1 MNNKITE
8 FDLALL
14 SKAIYGPT
22 EEGKIFW
29 SQGGHKDS
37 DLTFQEASYLT
48 SKFNCVSVR
57 DYVQT
62 GFKAAIYELK
72 DESGNGTGQ
81 YVMAIAGTNDL
92 HDIAEDYFLG
102 LKGLVINQYI
112 ELYNYYQEKT
122 GGNLYIRSSLSKPD
136 CSEYVQ
142 YFETIQTDEGYTQ
155 VEQYYYLEKSDDSEI
170 VDIDNLIITG
180 HSLGGHLA
188 GILGITVGKEATIF
202 NAPGYKN
209 NTAETEPFTY
219 YKDGEEKVGGAFNTL
234 VVELLNASNL
244 SESGITHIYNENGI
258 DSIANYGKKWN
269 DSKELDCLNQDPELI
284 ESHSIG
290 AICDTY
296 YAQAILQDYLTE
308 DCFFKNSADNSGIAV
323 QNAYNLYCLE
333 HKKDTYTIDF
343 SDSVDVQNKLEN
355 IQKWLSSQTEKGINI
370 KIDVY
375 NSGSQSITGTDGAD
389 IFYTGGGNDTVNS
402 GAGNDT
408 VYGIDLKAPGE
419 IELLPDNGTKNI
431 NLGSG
436 SDTYHGGEGN
446 DIVDGGQGVD
456 SDKDTNQI
464 YLGNGTNYYTG
475 GAGNDNV
482 TGGNGRD
489 VIYGGDGKNYIDAGG
504 GNNEMHGGNNYN
516 SFKGGSGN
524 DEIWSY
530 NTTDT
535 ISLGGGNNT
544 IHLENNKEVDWFSRG
559 KIYVSATKG
568 TVDTIYGYD
577 MWYREIVC
585 INGGAR
591 KVYEIGN
598 DRIFEY
604 EAGNKVILKDV
615 VEKPDPEPGTGTGS
629 GQPSTPL
636 PPDTGVG
643 DVGEIG
649 DELNEN
655 FETAETT
662 RSPLVVD
669 LNGDGVIGT
678 TSVADGVYFD
688 HENDGF
694 AEKTGWISAEDGVL
708 VRDLNGNGLIDNGT
722 ELFGNS
728 TILSNNETAAN
739 GFEALKEL
747 DSNGDGIFSN
757 QDKAWNEVKVWQ
769 DANQN
774 GYTDVNELKSLD
786 SVGITEINLNYKQQQ
801 VADENGN
808 MHNQISTGKKD
819 GSEISIHDVWFERD
833 TIDSQS
839 LQQIIIPDD
848 IFLLPE
854 IGGSGKVCSLRE
866 AMAQDESGELRTLV
880 EQYIN
885 FDYNHTITPET
896 NQESKTEN
904 TDLEITLP
912 YETGEITDITVSN
925 VHAQEERDAILRD
938 IIYHWAGVQ
947 DMDPNGRNPTQVYS
961 KVIDDTRKLEA
972 LEEFLGKD
980 YMGVWCWGELDP
992 NPHGKAAPYLLRAFD
1007 TLFAYVENQLLKQS
1021 DFRELLQNMG
1031 TIQDTE
1037 TGETSIDISGMIPL
1051 LEEKYN
1057 AAGFWGQ
1064 NMLTKF
1070 ANVLKNAENGE
1081 AYIAAIKAKGDAEG
1095 SSFEKALAEF
1105 GDIKGTEL
1113 ADSLTGTNG
1122 ADEIYSDAGND
1133 KIYAAGGNDNIVGG
1147 TGNDTIFAEDGDD
1160 VLIGGEGKD
1169 YLNGGNG
1176 ADTYVFE
1183 AGFGKDEIDNS
1194 SKTDAGGLSNP
1205 DIIQFGE
1212 GILPNQTQLQR
1223 YNYDLIIRVS
1233 YEDGKVDDTVTVL
1246 GYFNEQGTSNA
1257 TVGKIQF
1264 SDGTVWN
1271 YEYVITH
1278 WNSVAGSDGGMTF
1291 EGTSESDTL
1300 SGTAHNDVLIGGAG
1314 DDTLR
1319 GNGGNDTLQGGKG
1332 NDRIDGG
1339 TGDDRYLWNWGDGL
1353 DTLYDSNNHDT
1364 IVFGSGISEKDF
1376 VYRNEGNNL
1385 RIIIKGNES
1394 QGLILQEFFSSNL
1407 NYKIEDIK
1415 FYDGKII
1422 HLSEIALTLQQLNT
1436 GETITGTTFGD
1447 TIYANNGN
1455 DTVNA
1460 GNGDDTIYGGAGFDT
1475 LKGGNGNDILIGGT
1489 GNDTLNGGYG
1499 DDTYIYN
1506 KGDGVDIIDDYE
1518 DNSTT
1523 GKNDKIKFGSGITYD
1538 DLSFARDGDNLI
1550 ITLFDDACQQI
1561 IIKNQFGNYH
1571 YWVEYLEFAD
1581 GNIVSITNTPFVF
1594 EQSDAN
1600 DNISGTAYD
1609 DTIYGNGGNDTL
1621 KGGNGND
1628 TLVGG
1633 KGNDTLDGGY
1643 DDDTYIWNWGDGFD
1657 TISDYQDS
1665 NTISRN
1671 DKIKLGEG
1679 ISFDDLSFERS
1690 DNDLYVYIKNDKAQG
1705 FKLNNQFSNADYG
1718 IEYIEFADGS
1728 TCNLKQM
1735 GFTFNQTDKD
1745 DNMSATGY
1753 DDIIYGNG
1761 GDDTIDAGS
1770 GNDVIYSG
1778 CGNDTLKGG
1787 NGNDTL
1793 VGGKGNDT
1801 LDGGYD
1807 DDTYIWNWGD
1817 GFDTI
1822 SDYQDSNTISRNDKI
1837 KLGEGISFDDLSFER
1852 SDNDLYVYIKNDKAQ
1867 GFKLNNQFSNADY
1880 GIEYIEFADGSTCN
1894 LKQMGFTFNQTD
1906 KDDNMSA
1913 TGYDDIIY
1921 GNGGDD
1927 TIDAGSGNDVIYS
1940 GCGNDTL
1947 KGGNGN
1953 DTLVGGKGND
1963 TLDGGYDDD
1972 TYIWNWGDGFD
1983 TISDYQDSNTISR
1996 NDKIKLGEGI
2006 SFDDLS
2012 FERSDNDLYVY
2023 IKNDKAQGFKLNN
2036 QFSNAD
2042 YGIEYI
2048 EFADGS
2054 TCNLKQMGFTF
2065 NQTDKDDNMSATGY
2079 DDIIYGNG
2087 GDDTIDAGSG
2097 NDVIYSGCGNDTL
2110 KGGNGNDTLVGGKG
2124 NDTLDGGYDDD
2135 TYIWNWGDG
2144 FDTISDY
2151 QDSNTISRNDKIK
2164 LGEGISF
2171 DDLSFERSDNDLY
2184 VYIKN
2189 DKAQGFKL
2197 NNQFSNADYGIEYI
2211 EFADGSTCNLKQMG
2225 FTFNQTDKDD
2235 NMSATGYDD
2244 IIYGNGGDDTI
2255 DAGSGNDVIYGDAGQ
2270 DRLLGNAGNDT
2281 YVWNYGDGIDT
2292 IFDTT
2297 GTDKIKF
2304 GAGIEQADLQF
2315 SKKGNNLN
2323 IMIKNNPNQ
2332 GIIIENYFEK
2342 ATYKIENIEFA
2353 DGTVIALDSS
2363 LIINE
2368 TADMTITG
2376 TSEDEEITGGNGND
2390 MITTGDGYND
2400 VAGNKGNDTITGGY
2414 ENDTYYYNLHDGF
2427 DTITD
2432 PDGKDKIIFGE
2443 GISSDDIVLSR
2454 NENNLIIR
2462 LKNDDS
2468 CGIQINKFFEN
2479 NNYKIEQLKFND
2491 GTSLSLTK
2499 GLTLQG
2505 TNGNDTINGTSYD
2518 DTIIGSDGNDVIS
2531 GGGGMDVIS
2540 GGDGFDTIAGDDGA
2554 DIIAGN
2560 AGNDIING
2568 GAGADTFIWNLGDGV
2583 DTITADNTDA
2593 LLFGSGIT
2601 ASDLSFRCEGE
2612 NLHIIVNQDASQG
2625 IILTKYFNGNALG
2638 SIKFADGSCILLNQT
2653 GLTLNQDSY
2662 YNGTIT
2668 GTPYDDVIN
2677 AQIPDSVTING
2688 GNGNNV
2694 ITAGNGINTINT
2706 GQGDDRIT
2714 AGNGG
2719 NTVNSDAGDDIIV
2732 TGAGC
2737 DTITS
2742 GIGNDTITAG
2752 KGNDIINGGDGN
2764 DVYYYNSGDGYDTIT
2779 DSSGYDK
2786 IIFGSG
2792 IVPNN
2797 FSYKQE
2803 NNDLIIYVNAEK
2815 TQGIRIS
2822 GYYSGK
2828 QIEELCF
2835 ANGTIINLPLQNLTL
2850 EQTAENETING
2861 NATDEVIY
2869 GQGGNDTINA
2879 GSGNDT
2885 LIGGKGNDY
2894 LNGGTDNDTYI
2905 YHPGDGLDT
2914 ITDNAGENKIIF
2926 GEGIDLHDLKFTQ
2939 INNNL
2944 LIYLN
2949 NDKSQ
2954 GIIINNFFVNNGSRI
2969 NEIHF
2974 ADNSVFYLSET
2985 GLTLDQTERTDNMTL
3000 SGTDYDDTL
3009 IGGAGNDTIN
3019 AKDDDDILIGNKGSD
3034 TLNGGQGRDT
3044 YIYNL
3049 GDGADIINEYK
3060 GKDKIVFGTGIS
3072 YDNLTFT
3079 RDGNNLVIKINN
3091 DIYQS
3096 ITINKFYENVDYQ
3109 VESLEF
3115 SDGSSLNISTLGL
3128 TLQQTEANDSVYGT
3142 SYNDVIYGNGGHDT
3156 INAGAGDDIL
3166 IGGAGNDTLNGGTG
3180 DDTYTYNLGDGY
3192 DVINETGGQDKIV
3205 FGQGIAEENLFFEQ
3219 SGNNLR
3225 IFINNIEG
3233 NGIQI
3238 NNQFSEPNAQVE
3250 TIEFADGSTLDISSA
3265 SQLIQAMNTFG
3276 ISNSATTDLLS
3287 GATENVSNMCS
3298 LAVNELNKNV
3308 A

>member
-482 TGGNGRD
+482 TGGNGQD

-662 RSPLVVD
+662 RSPLAVD

-925 VHAQEERDAILRD
+925 VHAQEGRDAILRD

-1407 NYKIEDIK
+1407 NYKIEDLK

-1665 NTISRN
+1665 NTIGRN

-1679 ISFDDLSFERS
+1679 ISFDDLSFER
-1690 DNDLYVYIKNDKAQG
+1690 DGNNLRIYVKGDKTQG
-1705 FKLNNQFSNADYG
+1705 IQINNQFSNADYG

-1745 DNMSATGY
+1745 ENMSGTGY
-1753 DDIIYGNG
+1753 DDIIYAGEGTNTISGGNG
-1761 GDDTIDAGS
+1761 
-1770 GNDVIYSG
+1770 NDIIYSG
-1778 CGNDTLKGG
+1778 YGNDTLKG
-1787 NGNDTL
+1787 
-1793 VGGKGNDT
+1793 
-1801 LDGGYD
+1801 
-1807 DDTYIWNWGD
+1807 
-1817 GFDTI
+1817 
-1822 SDYQDSNTISRNDKI
+1822 
-1837 KLGEGISFDDLSFER
+1837 E
-1852 SDNDLYVYIKNDKAQ
+1852 
-1867 GFKLNNQFSNADY
+1867 
-1880 GIEYIEFADGSTCN
+1880 
-1894 LKQMGFTFNQTD
+1894 
-1906 KDDNMSA
+1906 
-1913 TGYDDIIY
+1913 
-1921 GNGGDD
+1921 
-1927 TIDAGSGNDVIYS
+1927 
-1940 GCGNDTL
+1940 
-1947 KGGNGN
+1947 
-1953 DTLVGGKGND
+1953 
-1963 TLDGGYDDD
+1963 
-1972 TYIWNWGDGFD
+1972 
-1983 TISDYQDSNTISR
+1983 
-1996 NDKIKLGEGI
+1996 
-2006 SFDDLS
+2006 
-2012 FERSDNDLYVY
+2012 
-2023 IKNDKAQGFKLNN
+2023 
-2036 QFSNAD
+2036 
-2042 YGIEYI
+2042 
-2048 EFADGS
+2048 
-2054 TCNLKQMGFTF
+2054 
-2065 NQTDKDDNMSATGY
+2065 
-2079 DDIIYGNG
+2079 
-2087 GDDTIDAGSG
+2087 
-2097 NDVIYSGCGNDTL
+2097 
-2110 KGGNGNDTLVGGKG
+2110 NGNDTLVGGKG

>member
-1 MNNKITE
+1 MRNRHLSIFENKEYIN
-8 FDLALL
+8 ALL
-14 SKAIYGPT
+14 SKLSYEDLTINYDFNKLGNKFSRDEIDYLKENYSIIST
-22 EEGKIFW
+22 SKNNSGFRGYFIENIKNKEITYMIRGTDGL
-29 SQGGHKDS
+29 SDVDDDS
-37 DLTFQEASYLT
+37 DIAT
-48 SKFNCVSVR
+48 K
-57 DYVQT
+57 
-62 GFKAAIYELK
+62 G
-72 DESGNGTGQ
+72 
-81 YVMAIAGTNDL
+81 MAIDQL
-92 HDIAEDYFLG
+92 
-102 LKGLVINQYI
+102 I
-112 ELYNYYQEKT
+112 EAYNYYQEMT
-122 GGNLYIRSSLSKPD
+122 HNVGD
-136 CSEYVQ
+136 
-142 YFETIQTDEGYTQ
+142 TIQKLVKTNQAPQTGAYIKISNTVYEDT
-155 VEQYYYLEKSDDSEI
+155 YYSLKTEI
-170 VDIDNLIITG
+170 NINALGSSSYENNLTITG
-180 HSLGGHLA
+180 HSLGGHLS
-188 GILGITVGKEATIF
+188 GLMSLFTGKEAFIY
-202 NAPGYKN
+202 NAPGYHN
-209 NTAETEPFTY
+209 ISS
-219 YKDGEEKVGGAFNTL
+219 DGTGLNLELIDANGDSEYRLSL
-234 VVELLNASNL
+234 VLAISDLLKENYGHSH
-244 SESGITHIYNENGI
+244 ITHIYNENGWDFATLGNNWPTTEI
-258 DSIANYGKKWN
+258 N
-269 DSKELDCLNQDPELI
+269 CLYEGTSAEIN
-284 ESHSIG
+284 HSIDE
-290 AICDTY
+290 ICTSY
-296 YAQAILQDYLTE
+296 YAYETVKDIVTGSNSFYHENNLTSFQETFENVYKAYCAYFKINYQNLDYSKYNFINNLISAIAIWKSDVEANGGKIIVDSFNHSTALSI
-308 DCFFKNSADNSGIAV
+308 NGSAND
-323 QNAYNLYCLE
+323 
-333 HKKDTYTIDF
+333 
-343 SDSVDVQNKLEN
+343 
-355 IQKWLSSQTEKGINI
+355 
-370 KIDVY
+370 
-375 NSGSQSITGTDGAD
+375 D
-389 IFYTGGGNDTVNS
+389 IIYTGGGNDDVNS
-402 GAGNDT
+402 GSGNDV
-408 VYGIDLKAPGE
+408 VYGYDYFNPEASS
-419 IELLPDNGTKNI
+419 NYTKSI

-436 SDTYHGGEGN
+436 TDTYHGGEGN

-482 TGGNGRD
+482 AGGNG
-489 VIYGGDGKNYIDAGG
+489 Y
-504 GNNEMHGGNNYN
+504 NN
-516 SFKGGSGN
+516 FKGGSGN

-559 KIYVSATKG
+559 KIYVSAIPE

-629 GQPSTPL
+629 GRPSTPL

-649 DELNEN
+649 DELEEN

-925 VHAQEERDAILRD
+925 VHAQEGRDAILRD

-1113 ADSLTGTNG
+1113 ANSLTGTNG

-1407 NYKIEDIK
+1407 NYKIEDLK

-1665 NTISRN
+1665 NTIGRN

-1745 DNMSATGY
+1745 ENMSGTGY
-1753 DDIIYGNG
+1753 DDIIYAGEGTNTISGGNG
-1761 GDDTIDAGS
+1761 
-1770 GNDVIYSG
+1770 NDIIYSG

-1983 TISDYQDSNTISR
+1983 TISDYQKSSTASR

-2012 FERSDNDLYVY
+2012 FERDGNNLRIYV
-2023 IKNDKAQGFKLNN
+2023 KGDKTQGIQINN

-2065 NQTDKDDNMSATGY
+2065 NQTDKDENMSGTGY
-2079 DDIIYGNG
+2079 DDIIYAGEGTNTISGGNG
-2087 GDDTIDAGSG
+2087 
-2097 NDVIYSGCGNDTL
+2097 NDIIYSGYGNDTL
-2110 KGGNGNDTLVGGKG
+2110 KGENGNDTLVGGKG

-2151 QDSNTISRNDKIK
+2151 QKSSTASRNDKIK

>member
-1 MNNKITE
+1 MRNRHLSIFENKEYIN
-8 FDLALL
+8 ALL
-14 SKAIYGPT
+14 SKLSYEDLTINYDFNKLGNKFSRDEIDYLKENYSIIST
-22 EEGKIFW
+22 SKNNSGFRGYFIENIKNKEITYMIRGTDGL
-29 SQGGHKDS
+29 SDVDDDS
-37 DLTFQEASYLT
+37 DIAT
-48 SKFNCVSVR
+48 K
-57 DYVQT
+57 
-62 GFKAAIYELK
+62 G
-72 DESGNGTGQ
+72 
-81 YVMAIAGTNDL
+81 MAIDQL
-92 HDIAEDYFLG
+92 
-102 LKGLVINQYI
+102 I
-112 ELYNYYQEKT
+112 EAYNYYQEMT
-122 GGNLYIRSSLSKPD
+122 HNVGD
-136 CSEYVQ
+136 
-142 YFETIQTDEGYTQ
+142 TIQKLVKTNQAPQTGAYIKISNTVYEDT
-155 VEQYYYLEKSDDSEI
+155 YYSLKTEI
-170 VDIDNLIITG
+170 NINALGSSSYENNLTITG
-180 HSLGGHLA
+180 HSLGGHLS
-188 GILGITVGKEATIF
+188 GLMSLFTGKEAFIY
-202 NAPGYKN
+202 NAPGYHN
-209 NTAETEPFTY
+209 ISS
-219 YKDGEEKVGGAFNTL
+219 DGTGLNLELIDANGDSEYRLSL
-234 VVELLNASNL
+234 VLAISDLLKENYGHSH
-244 SESGITHIYNENGI
+244 ITHIYNENGWDFATLGNNWPTTEI
-258 DSIANYGKKWN
+258 N
-269 DSKELDCLNQDPELI
+269 CLYEGTSAEIN
-284 ESHSIG
+284 HSIDE
-290 AICDTY
+290 ICTSY
-296 YAQAILQDYLTE
+296 YAYETVKDIVTGSNSFYHENNLTSFQETFENVYKAYCAYFKINYQNLDYSKYNFINNLISAIAIWKSDVEANGGKIIVDSFNHSTALSI
-308 DCFFKNSADNSGIAV
+308 NGSAND
-323 QNAYNLYCLE
+323 
-333 HKKDTYTIDF
+333 
-343 SDSVDVQNKLEN
+343 
-355 IQKWLSSQTEKGINI
+355 
-370 KIDVY
+370 
-375 NSGSQSITGTDGAD
+375 D
-389 IFYTGGGNDTVNS
+389 IIYTGGGNDDVNS
-402 GAGNDT
+402 GSGNDV
-408 VYGIDLKAPGE
+408 VYGYDYFNPEASS
-419 IELLPDNGTKNI
+419 NYTKSI

-436 SDTYHGGEGN
+436 TDTYHGGEGN

-482 TGGNGRD
+482 AGGNGQD

-504 GNNEMHGGNNYN
+504 GNNEMHGGNGYN
-516 SFKGGSGN
+516 NFKGGSGN

-559 KIYVSATKG
+559 KIYVSAIPE

-629 GQPSTPL
+629 GRPSTPL

-649 DELNEN
+649 DELEEN

-819 GSEISIHDVWFERD
+819 SSEILIHDVWFERD

-1233 YEDGKVDDTVTVL
+1233 YEDGKADDTVTVL

-1364 IVFGSGISEKDF
+1364 IVFGSGISEKDL

-1407 NYKIEDIK
+1407 NYKIEDLK

-1609 DTIYGNGGNDTL
+1609 DTIYGNG
-1621 KGGNGND
+1621 
-1628 TLVGG
+1628 
-1633 KGNDTLDGGY
+1633 
-1643 DDDTYIWNWGDGFD
+1643 
-1657 TISDYQDS
+1657 
-1665 NTISRN
+1665 
-1671 DKIKLGEG
+1671 
-1679 ISFDDLSFERS
+1679 
-1690 DNDLYVYIKNDKAQG
+1690 
-1705 FKLNNQFSNADYG
+1705 
-1718 IEYIEFADGS
+1718 
-1728 TCNLKQM
+1728 
-1735 GFTFNQTDKD
+1735 
-1745 DNMSATGY
+1745 
-1753 DDIIYGNG
+1753 
-1761 GDDTIDAGS
+1761 
-1770 GNDVIYSG
+1770 
-1778 CGNDTLKGG
+1778 
-1787 NGNDTL
+1787 
-1793 VGGKGNDT
+1793 
-1801 LDGGYD
+1801 
-1807 DDTYIWNWGD
+1807 
-1817 GFDTI
+1817 
-1822 SDYQDSNTISRNDKI
+1822 
-1837 KLGEGISFDDLSFER
+1837 
-1852 SDNDLYVYIKNDKAQ
+1852 
-1867 GFKLNNQFSNADY
+1867 
-1880 GIEYIEFADGSTCN
+1880 
-1894 LKQMGFTFNQTD
+1894 
-1906 KDDNMSA
+1906 
-1913 TGYDDIIY
+1913 
-1921 GNGGDD
+1921 
-1927 TIDAGSGNDVIYS
+1927 
-1940 GCGNDTL
+1940 
-1947 KGGNGN
+1947 
-1953 DTLVGGKGND
+1953 
-1963 TLDGGYDDD
+1963 
-1972 TYIWNWGDGFD
+1972 
-1983 TISDYQDSNTISR
+1983 
-1996 NDKIKLGEGI
+1996 
-2006 SFDDLS
+2006 
-2012 FERSDNDLYVY
+2012 
-2023 IKNDKAQGFKLNN
+2023 
-2036 QFSNAD
+2036 
-2042 YGIEYI
+2042 
-2048 EFADGS
+2048 
-2054 TCNLKQMGFTF
+2054 
-2065 NQTDKDDNMSATGY
+2065 
-2079 DDIIYGNG
+2079 
-2087 GDDTIDAGSG
+2087 
-2097 NDVIYSGCGNDTL
+2097 GNDTL

>member
-1 MNNKITE
+1 MSETTSFNPSDEYIN
-8 FDLALL
+8 ALL
-14 SKAIYGPT
+14 SKVAYEGVSVGDNFLDLNASKFSET
-22 EEGKIFW
+22 ERNFLFQNYEVVD
-29 SQGGHKDS
+29 SSS
-37 DLTFQEASYLT
+37 DLFS
-48 SKFNCVSVR
+48 
-57 DYVQT
+57 
-62 GFKAAIYELK
+62 GFKACWIRNKETNEVTY
-72 DESGNGTGQ
+72 
-81 YVMAIAGTNDL
+81 AIAGTDFDL
-92 HDIAEDYFLG
+92 GILFDWGDDYDICK
-102 LKGLVINQYI
+102 KGMATEQFI
-112 ELYNYYQEKT
+112 EAYNYYMQVANAQGSIINQIVKGKPEQ
-122 GGNLYIRSSLSKPD
+122 GGYLKIPTSIPGIYD
-136 CSEYVQ
+136 YYTVV
-142 YFETIQTDEGYTQ
+142 ETINTHEGNGYSKIS
-155 VEQYYYLEKSDDSEI
+155 L
-170 VDIDNLIITG
+170 TG

-188 GILGITVGKEATIF
+188 GLIGMIKGKQTTIF
-202 NAPGYKN
+202 NAPSYFKDPVGDYSIEYVFIDSEGKETTETLTSDYVGFVEKFFGSDIN
-209 NTAETEPFTY
+209 QNT
-219 YKDGEEKVGGAFNTL
+219 
-234 VVELLNASNL
+234 
-244 SESGITHIYNENGI
+244 ITHIYNSNNI
-258 DSIANYGKKWN
+258 NIIANLGWNWKKN
-269 DSKELDCLNQDPELI
+269 KGVDCLNQNPGMREA
-284 ESHSIG
+284 H
-290 AICDTY
+290 AINSLCDAYYTY
-296 YAQAILQDYLTE
+296 EVIKNYVTNSDA
-308 DCFFKNSADNSGIAV
+308 FFENVSGTNSQIVFENI
-323 QNAYNLYCLE
+323 YKLYCLE
-333 HKKDTYTIDF
+333 TKQNFSEIDYSSSSFRNQYISNLKNWLDEKTEAQVNVF
-343 SDSVDVQNKLEN
+343 SDVFN
-355 IQKWLSSQTEKGINI
+355 SSA
-370 KIDVY
+370 
-375 NSGSQSITGTDGAD
+375 SQMTGTDGAD

-559 KIYVSATKG
+559 KIYVSAIPE

-629 GQPSTPL
+629 GRPSTPL
-636 PPDTGVG
+636 PPDTGTG

-662 RSPLVVD
+662 RSPLAID

-1031 TIQDTE
+1031 SIQDNE
-1037 TGETSIDISGMIPL
+1037 TGETSIDISKMMPL

-1070 ANVLKNAENGE
+1070 ANVLKNTENGK
-1081 AYIAAIKAKGDAEG
+1081 AYIAAIKAKGDTEG

-1176 ADTYVFE
+1176 ADTYVFD

-1194 SKTDAGGLSNP
+1194 SKTDAGGLDNP

-1212 GILPNQTQLQR
+1212 GILPSQTQLQR

-1233 YEDGKVDDTVTVL
+1233 YEDGKADDTVTVL

-1332 NDRIDGG
+1332 NDRIEGG

-1364 IVFGSGISEKDF
+1364 IVFGSGISEKDL
-1376 VYRNEGNNL
+1376 VYRNEGSNL
-1385 RIIIKGNES
+1385 RIIIKDNEN
-1394 QGLILQEFFSSNL
+1394 QGLILQNFFSSNL
-1407 NYKIEDIK
+1407 DYKIEDIK

-1489 GNDTLNGGYG
+1489 GNDALNGGYG

-1518 DNSTT
+1518 NNSAT
-1523 GKNDKIKFGSGITYD
+1523 GKNDKIKFGPGITYD

-1550 ITLFDDACQQI
+1550 ITLFDDICQQI

-1571 YWVEYLEFAD
+1571 FWVEYLEFAD
-1581 GNIVSITNTPFVF
+1581 GNIVSITNTSFVF

-1600 DNISGTAYD
+1600 DNISGTAYN
-1609 DTIYGNGGNDTL
+1609 DTIYGNEGNDTL

-1628 TLVGG
+1628 TLIGGKGKDSLSGGNGDDTYIWNFGDGVDYIDDRYGNNVVKFGEGITLDNLSFERSNVNDSSNGHDLYIFVNGDRNQGVNLYNFFGSTAYQNFSLKFADGSTFIPKDNGFDFALPDGQITLNGLNHSDILTGNNQDNTIKGKNGNDTLIGGKGNDSLFGGNGDDTYIWNFGDGFDYIDDSYGNNVIKFGEGITLDNLSFERSNANDSSNGRDLYVFVNGDRNQGLHLYNFFGASSYQNFTLKFADGSTFTPKDNGFDFALPEGQITLNGFNHNDILTGNSQDNAIKGNNGDDILIGG
-1633 KGNDTLDGGY
+1633 KGNDTLKGENGN
-1643 DDDTYIWNWGDGFD
+1643 DTYIWNIGDGFD
-1657 TISDYQDS
+1657 YISDSSGNNIIQF
-1665 NTISRN
+1665 
-1671 DKIKLGEG
+1671 GEG
-1679 ISFDDLSFERS
+1679 ITLENLTFERS
-1690 DNDLYVYIKNDKAQG
+1690 NKDDSTNGNDLYIFVNGDRNQG
-1705 FKLNNQFSNADYG
+1705 LHLYDFFGSSLYQNFTLNFS
-1718 IEYIEFADGS
+1718 DGS
-1728 TCNLKQM
+1728 TFIPKDSGFDFALPEGQIVLDGYSHADTLTGNSQDNTINGSGGNDILIGGRGNDTLKGGNDNDTYVWNFGDGFDYISDSSGNNIIEFGEGIALENLTFERSNKNDSTNGDDLYIFVNGDRNQGVQICNFFGSPSYRNFTLKFSDGSTFVPKDN
-1735 GFTFNQTDKD
+1735 GFTLALPEGQTVLDGYSYAD
-1745 DNMSATGY
+1745 ILTGNSQDNT
-1753 DDIIYGNG
+1753 INGNN
-1761 GDDTIDAGS
+1761 GDDVLIG
-1770 GNDVIYSG
+1770 GK
-1778 CGNDTLKGG
+1778 GNDTLKGG
-1787 NGNDTL
+1787 NGNDIYIWNLDDGFDYLSDASGTNVIQFGEGISLENLTFERSSENDSTNGDDLYIFVNGDRNQGMQICNFFASPSYRNFTL
-1793 VGGKGNDT
+1793 KFADGTTQALSTDLPLSQLPEVNLTLNGTADDDILTGGIGNDIINAGDGYNDITGGQGNDT
-1801 LDGGYD
+1801 ITGGYD
-1807 DDTYIWNWGD
+1807 RDTYYYNLGD

-1822 SDYQDSNTISRNDKI
+1822 IDPNGKDQII
-1837 KLGEGISFDDLSFER
+1837 FGEGISKDDLKFRRNGNDLWLIINNDLAQGMKLVNFFASDDNKIETLKFADNSSINLATAGLTLDQWDIDDNITGTSYDDVIYGNDGKDTLSGGSGKDVLIGGQGNDILYGGAGNDTYRWNSGDGFDTIEDNSGQNSVEFGDGIDFDDLTFTKIGENLYITINNNPTEGLNLSKFFN
-1852 SDNDLYVYIKNDKAQ
+1852 NDSYKNFTLKFKDGTQHILNENGLIFSQ
-1867 GFKLNNQFSNADY
+1867 GD
-1880 GIEYIEFADGSTCN
+1880 
-1894 LKQMGFTFNQTD
+1894 TF
-1906 KDDNMSA
+1906 
-1913 TGYDDIIY
+1913 
-1921 GNGGDD
+1921 D
-1927 TIDAGSGNDVIYS
+1927 TINGTNFNDVIYANDGNDTVNALAGNDTVYGGKGNDVI
-1940 GCGNDTL
+1940 DA
-1947 KGGNGN
+1947 GNGN
-1953 DTLVGGKGND
+1953 DTLVGGEGND
-1963 TLDGGYDDD
+1963 TLAGGVGED
-1972 TYIWNWGDGFD
+1972 TYIYNLGDGFD
-1983 TISDYQDSNTISR
+1983 TISDTDGTDKIVLGTGITADMLSFSR
-1996 NDKIKLGEGI
+1996 EGNDLRIIINNDKL
-2006 SFDDLS
+2006 
-2012 FERSDNDLYVY
+2012 
-2023 IKNDKAQGFKLNN
+2023 QGFLLKN
-2036 QFSNAD
+2036 QFAS
-2042 YGIEYI
+2042 GTSKIESI
-2048 EFADGS
+2048 EFADES
-2054 TCNLKQMGFTF
+2054 TLSLINKGFTF
-2065 NQTDKDDNMSATGY
+2065 NQNNIDETISGTAYDDVINALGGNDTVNAGEG
-2079 DDIIYGNG
+2079 DDIITG
-2087 GDDTIDAGSG
+2087 GTG
-2097 NDVIYSGCGNDTL
+2097 NDNL
-2110 KGGNGNDTLVGGKG
+2110 NGGNG
-2124 NDTLDGGYDDD
+2124 DD
-2135 TYIWNWGDG
+2135 TYIYNIGDG
-2144 FDTISDY
+2144 FDTITETSGA
-2151 QDSNTISRNDKIK
+2151 DKIV
-2164 LGEGISF
+2164 LGTGIA
-2171 DDLSFERSDNDLY
+2171 LE
-2184 VYIKN
+2184 
-2189 DKAQGFKL
+2189 
-2197 NNQFSNADYGIEYI
+2197 
-2211 EFADGSTCNLKQMG
+2211 NLR
-2225 FTFNQTDKDD
+2225 F
-2235 NMSATGYDD
+2235 
-2244 IIYGNGGDDTI
+2244 I
-2255 DAGSGNDVIYGDAGQ
+2255 
-2270 DRLLGNAGNDT
+2270 R
-2281 YVWNYGDGIDT
+2281 
-2292 IFDTT
+2292 
-2297 GTDKIKF
+2297 
-2304 GAGIEQADLQF
+2304 E
-2315 SKKGNNLN
+2315 GNNLR
-2323 IMIKNNPNQ
+2323 I
-2332 GIIIENYFEK
+2332 
-2342 ATYKIENIEFA
+2342 
-2353 DGTVIALDSS
+2353 
-2363 LIINE
+2363 LI
-2368 TADMTITG
+2368 
-2376 TSEDEEITGGNGND
+2376 
-2390 MITTGDGYND
+2390 
-2400 VAGNKGNDTITGGY
+2400 
-2414 ENDTYYYNLHDGF
+2414 
-2427 DTITD
+2427 
-2432 PDGKDKIIFGE
+2432 
-2443 GISSDDIVLSR
+2443 
-2454 NENNLIIR
+2454 
-2462 LKNDDS
+2462 
-2468 CGIQINKFFEN
+2468 N
-2479 NNYKIEQLKFND
+2479 NNVDQGFLLVNQFAGVDTRIEQLQFADNSVLDLVND
-2491 GTSLSLTK
+2491 SLTFE
-2499 GLTLQG
+2499 QY
-2505 TNGNDTINGTSYD
+2505 NGGETINGTDND
-2518 DTIIGSDGNDVIS
+2518 DTI
-2531 GGGGMDVIS
+2531 
-2540 GGDGFDTIAGDDGA
+2540 
-2554 DIIAGN
+2554 
-2560 AGNDIING
+2560 
-2568 GAGADTFIWNLGDGV
+2568 
-2583 DTITADNTDA
+2583 
-2593 LLFGSGIT
+2593 
-2601 ASDLSFRCEGE
+2601 
-2612 NLHIIVNQDASQG
+2612 
-2625 IILTKYFNGNALG
+2625 Y
-2638 SIKFADGSCILLNQT
+2638 
-2653 GLTLNQDSY
+2653 
-2662 YNGTIT
+2662 
-2668 GTPYDDVIN
+2668 
-2677 AQIPDSVTING
+2677 
-2688 GNGNNV
+2688 
-2694 ITAGNGINTINT
+2694 
-2706 GQGDDRIT
+2706 
-2714 AGNGG
+2714 
-2719 NTVNSDAGDDIIV
+2719 
-2732 TGAGC
+2732 
-2737 DTITS
+2737 
-2742 GIGNDTITAG
+2742 G
-2752 KGNDIINGGDGN
+2752 K
-2764 DVYYYNSGDGYDTIT
+2764 
-2779 DSSGYDK
+2779 
-2786 IIFGSG
+2786 
-2792 IVPNN
+2792 
-2797 FSYKQE
+2797 
-2803 NNDLIIYVNAEK
+2803 
-2815 TQGIRIS
+2815 
-2822 GYYSGK
+2822 
-2828 QIEELCF
+2828 
-2835 ANGTIINLPLQNLTL
+2835 
-2850 EQTAENETING
+2850 
-2861 NATDEVIY
+2861 
-2869 GQGGNDTINA
+2869 GGNDTIN
-2879 GSGNDT
+2879 T
-2885 LIGGKGNDY
+2885 
-2894 LNGGTDNDTYI
+2894 
-2905 YHPGDGLDT
+2905 GDGDDT
-2914 ITDNAGENKIIF
+2914 IVG
-2926 GEGIDLHDLKFTQ
+2926 GIGDD
-2939 INNNL
+2939 
-2944 LIYLN
+2944 
-2949 NDKSQ
+2949 
-2954 GIIINNFFVNNGSRI
+2954 
-2969 NEIHF
+2969 
-2974 ADNSVFYLSET
+2974 
-2985 GLTLDQTERTDNMTL
+2985 TL
-3000 SGTDYDDTL
+3000 SGGY
-3009 IGGAGNDTIN
+3009 
-3019 AKDDDDILIGNKGSD
+3019 
-3034 TLNGGQGRDT
+3034 GRDT

-3049 GDGADIINEYK
+3049 GDGADTINETRGNDIIK
-3060 GKDKIVFGTGIS
+3060 FGEGIS
-3072 YDNLTFT
+3072 QSDLTFT
-3079 RDGNNLVIKINN
+3079 QEGNNLKIWIGN
-3091 DIYQS
+3091 DPYQS
-3096 ITINKFYENVDYQ
+3096 ILINNFYSNINNQ
-3109 VESLEF
+3109 VEKLQF
-3115 SDGSSLNISTLGL
+3115 ADGSTFNLSTQGI
-3128 TLQQTEANDSVYGT
+3128 TLQQTDADDTVNGT

-3156 INAGAGDDIL
+3156 INAGD
-3166 IGGAGNDTLNGGTG
+3166 GNDTLIGGIGNDILNGGNG
-3180 DDTYTYNLGDGY
+3180 DDTYVYNLGDGF
-3192 DVINETGGQDKIV
+3192 DTITDTGGDDKIV
-3205 FGQGIAEENLFFEQ
+3205 FGEGISQSDLSFEQ
-3219 SGNNLR
+3219 IGNDLKISVN
-3225 IFINNIEG
+3225 G
-3233 NGIQI
+3233 KDDKGIQI
-3238 NNQFSEPNAQVE
+3238 NDHFRYDSSKVE
-3250 TIEFADGSTLDISSA
+3250 TIEFHDGSTLDISNA
-3265 SQLIQAMNTFG
+3265 DQLIQAMNSFS
-3276 ISNSATTDLLS
+3276 ISNSASTDTLS
-3287 GATENVSNMCS
+3287 NPTQDVSDMYS
-3298 LAVNELNKNV
+3298 LAASQDLTRK
-3308 A
+3308 AI

>member
-1 MNNKITE
+1 MTTLSDSSTINISDEHKYAI
-8 FDLALL
+8 L
-14 SKAIYGPT
+14 SKLAYENLSPGDIN
-22 EEGKIFW
+22 
-29 SQGGHKDS
+29 SLDS
-37 DLTFQEASYLT
+37 DFSEVEKQYLGRYEVLDEVSLNNGFQAYWL
-48 SKFNCVSVR
+48 R
-57 DYVQT
+57 DKYT
-62 GFKAAIYELK
+62 KEIIYTI
-72 DESGNGTGQ
+72 SGTNPNIFGGLLDFGDDISIGTYG
-81 YVMAIAGTNDL
+81 MAIDQFISA
-92 HDIAEDYFLG
+92 
-102 LKGLVINQYI
+102 
-112 ELYNYYQEKT
+112 YNYYQEMTHNNGDTIYKIEKSLT
-122 GGNLYIRSSLSKPD
+122 APEDTAYIESEEGNLTVY
-136 CSEYVQ
+136 
-142 YFETIQTDEGYTQ
+142 YFLQETTNTNSAGNPSFANVT
-155 VEQYYYLEKSDDSEI
+155 LA
-170 VDIDNLIITG
+170 G

-188 GILGITVGKEATIF
+188 GLLSKFTGNQAYVY
-202 NAPGYKN
+202 NAPGYSNFSVDGTFLDLSFVTADGDSSHYLSYVNAFASLFNKDFGDN
-209 NTAETEPFTY
+209 N
-219 YKDGEEKVGGAFNTL
+219 V
-234 VVELLNASNL
+234 
-244 SESGITHIYNENGI
+244 THIHTANGWDWVAGINDDKWSKSDIYTLYTGLDPRDYHSINGI
-258 DSIANYGKKWN
+258 CTAYYAYETIKDIANGAESFHN
-269 DSKELDCLNQDPELI
+269 DSTITSFNETFENVYKAYCLNKGEAYQELDYSDYTNINQIISDINEWSETQKANGGVI
-284 ESHSIG
+284 KVDSFNHS
-290 AICDTY
+290 TS
-296 YAQAILQDYLTE
+296 LPM
-308 DCFFKNSADNSGIAV
+308 
-323 QNAYNLYCLE
+323 
-333 HKKDTYTIDF
+333 
-343 SDSVDVQNKLEN
+343 
-355 IQKWLSSQTEKGINI
+355 
-370 KIDVY
+370 
-375 NSGSQSITGTDGAD
+375 TGTDGAD

-402 GAGNDT
+402 GAGNDV

-475 GAGNDNV
+475 GAGDDNV

-489 VIYGGDGKNYIDAGG
+489 IIYGGDGKNYIDAGG
-504 GNNEMHGGNNYN
+504 GNNEMHGGNGYN
-516 SFKGGSGN
+516 NFKGGSNN

-559 KIYVSATKG
+559 KIYVSAIPE

-615 VEKPDPEPGTGTGS
+615 VEKLDPEPGTGTGS
-629 GQPSTPL
+629 GRPSTPL

-649 DELNEN
+649 DELEEN

-774 GYTDVNELKSLD
+774 GYTDVSELKSLD

-1095 SSFEKALAEF
+1095 SSFEKALTEF

-1233 YEDGKVDDTVTVL
+1233 YEDGKADDTVTVL

-1314 DDTLR
+1314 DDALR
-1319 GNGGNDTLQGGKG
+1319 GKGGNDTLQGGKG
-1332 NDRIDGG
+1332 NDRIEGG

-1364 IVFGSGISEKDF
+1364 IVFGSGISEKDL

-1394 QGLILQEFFSSNL
+1394 QGLILQNFFSTKL
-1407 NYKIEDIK
+1407 DYKIEDLK

-1523 GKNDKIKFGSGITYD
+1523 GKNDKIKFGPGITYD

-1550 ITLFDDACQQI
+1550 ITLFDDVCQQI

-1581 GNIVSITNTPFVF
+1581 GNIVSITNTSFVF

-1600 DNISGTAYD
+1600 DNISGTTYN
-1609 DTIYGNGGNDTL
+1609 DTIYGNDGNDTL

-1628 TLVGG
+1628 TLIGG
-1633 KGNDTLDGGY
+1633 KGKDSLFGGNG
-1643 DDDTYIWNWGDGFD
+1643 DDTYIWNFGDGFD
-1657 TISDYQDS
+1657 YIDDS
-1665 NTISRN
+1665 YGSNVV
-1671 DKIKLGEG
+1671 KFGEG
-1679 ISFDDLSFERS
+1679 ITLDNLSFERS
-1690 DNDLYVYIKNDKAQG
+1690 NVNDSSSGRDLYVFVNGDRNQG
-1705 FKLNNQFSNADYG
+1705 LHLYNFFGASSYQNFTLKFT
-1718 IEYIEFADGS
+1718 DGS
-1728 TCNLKQM
+1728 T
-1735 GFTFNQTDKD
+1735 FIPKD
-1745 DNMSATGY
+1745 N
-1753 DDIIYGNG
+1753 
-1761 GDDTIDAGS
+1761 
-1770 GNDVIYSG
+1770 
-1778 CGNDTLKGG
+1778 
-1787 NGNDTL
+1787 
-1793 VGGKGNDT
+1793 
-1801 LDGGYD
+1801 
-1807 DDTYIWNWGD
+1807 
-1817 GFDTI
+1817 GFDFALPDGQITLTGLNH
-1822 SDYQDSNTISRNDKI
+1822 SDILTGNNQDNTIK
-1837 KLGEGISFDDLSFER
+1837 
-1852 SDNDLYVYIKNDKAQ
+1852 
-1867 GFKLNNQFSNADY
+1867 
-1880 GIEYIEFADGSTCN
+1880 
-1894 LKQMGFTFNQTD
+1894 
-1906 KDDNMSA
+1906 
-1913 TGYDDIIY
+1913 
-1921 GNGGDD
+1921 
-1927 TIDAGSGNDVIYS
+1927 
-1940 GCGNDTL
+1940 
-1947 KGGNGN
+1947 
-1953 DTLVGGKGND
+1953 
-1963 TLDGGYDDD
+1963 
-1972 TYIWNWGDGFD
+1972 
-1983 TISDYQDSNTISR
+1983 
-1996 NDKIKLGEGI
+1996 
-2006 SFDDLS
+2006 
-2012 FERSDNDLYVY
+2012 
-2023 IKNDKAQGFKLNN
+2023 
-2036 QFSNAD
+2036 
-2042 YGIEYI
+2042 
-2048 EFADGS
+2048 
-2054 TCNLKQMGFTF
+2054 
-2065 NQTDKDDNMSATGY
+2065 
-2079 DDIIYGNG
+2079 
-2087 GDDTIDAGSG
+2087 
-2097 NDVIYSGCGNDTL
+2097 
-2110 KGGNGNDTLVGGKG
+2110 
-2124 NDTLDGGYDDD
+2124 
-2135 TYIWNWGDG
+2135 
-2144 FDTISDY
+2144 
-2151 QDSNTISRNDKIK
+2151 
-2164 LGEGISF
+2164 
-2171 DDLSFERSDNDLY
+2171 
-2184 VYIKN
+2184 
-2189 DKAQGFKL
+2189 
-2197 NNQFSNADYGIEYI
+2197 
-2211 EFADGSTCNLKQMG
+2211 
-2225 FTFNQTDKDD
+2225 
-2235 NMSATGYDD
+2235 
-2244 IIYGNGGDDTI
+2244 
-2255 DAGSGNDVIYGDAGQ
+2255 
-2270 DRLLGNAGNDT
+2270 
-2281 YVWNYGDGIDT
+2281 
-2292 IFDTT
+2292 
-2297 GTDKIKF
+2297 
-2304 GAGIEQADLQF
+2304 
-2315 SKKGNNLN
+2315 SK
-2323 IMIKNNPNQ
+2323 
-2332 GIIIENYFEK
+2332 
-2342 ATYKIENIEFA
+2342 
-2353 DGTVIALDSS
+2353 
-2363 LIINE
+2363 
-2368 TADMTITG
+2368 
-2376 TSEDEEITGGNGND
+2376 
-2390 MITTGDGYND
+2390 
-2400 VAGNKGNDTITGGY
+2400 
-2414 ENDTYYYNLHDGF
+2414 
-2427 DTITD
+2427 
-2432 PDGKDKIIFGE
+2432 
-2443 GISSDDIVLSR
+2443 
-2454 NENNLIIR
+2454 
-2462 LKNDDS
+2462 
-2468 CGIQINKFFEN
+2468 
-2479 NNYKIEQLKFND
+2479 
-2491 GTSLSLTK
+2491 
-2499 GLTLQG
+2499 
-2505 TNGNDTINGTSYD
+2505 
-2518 DTIIGSDGNDVIS
+2518 
-2531 GGGGMDVIS
+2531 
-2540 GGDGFDTIAGDDGA
+2540 
-2554 DIIAGN
+2554 
-2560 AGNDIING
+2560 
-2568 GAGADTFIWNLGDGV
+2568 
-2583 DTITADNTDA
+2583 
-2593 LLFGSGIT
+2593 
-2601 ASDLSFRCEGE
+2601 
-2612 NLHIIVNQDASQG
+2612 
-2625 IILTKYFNGNALG
+2625 
-2638 SIKFADGSCILLNQT
+2638 
-2653 GLTLNQDSY
+2653 
-2662 YNGTIT
+2662 
-2668 GTPYDDVIN
+2668 
-2677 AQIPDSVTING
+2677 
-2688 GNGNNV
+2688 
-2694 ITAGNGINTINT
+2694 
-2706 GQGDDRIT
+2706 
-2714 AGNGG
+2714 
-2719 NTVNSDAGDDIIV
+2719 
-2732 TGAGC
+2732 
-2737 DTITS
+2737 
-2742 GIGNDTITAG
+2742 
-2752 KGNDIINGGDGN
+2752 
-2764 DVYYYNSGDGYDTIT
+2764 
-2779 DSSGYDK
+2779 
-2786 IIFGSG
+2786 
-2792 IVPNN
+2792 
-2797 FSYKQE
+2797 
-2803 NNDLIIYVNAEK
+2803 
-2815 TQGIRIS
+2815 
-2822 GYYSGK
+2822 
-2828 QIEELCF
+2828 
-2835 ANGTIINLPLQNLTL
+2835 
-2850 EQTAENETING
+2850 
-2861 NATDEVIY
+2861 
-2869 GQGGNDTINA
+2869 
-2879 GSGNDT
+2879 SGNDT
-2885 LIGGKGNDY
+2885 LIGGKGNDSLFGGNGDDSY
-2894 LNGGTDNDTYI
+2894 IWNFGDGFDYIDDSAGNNVIKFGEGITLDNLSFERSNANDSSNGRDLYVFVNGDRNQGLHLYNFFGSSSYQNFTLKFIDGSTFTPKDNGFDFTLPDDQTTLNGVNHNDILTGNSQDNTINGDNGDDVLIGGKGNDTLKGGSGNDTYI
-2905 YHPGDGLDT
+2905 WDIGDGFDYISDSSGNNIIQFGEGITLENLSIERSNKNDSTNGNDLYIFVNGDRNQGLHLYDFFGSSLYQNFTLKFSDGSTFIPKDSSFDFVLPEGQTVLDGYSYADTLIGNSQDNTISGGNGDDILIGGKGNDTLKGGSGNEIYVWNIGDGFDYISDSSGNSIIEFGEGITLENLTFERSNANDSSKGRDLCVFVNGNRNQGVQIYNFFGSSSYRNYTLKFSDGSTFVPKDNGLALALPEGQTVLDGYSYADILTGNSQDNTINGNNGDDVLIGGKGNDTLRGESGNDTYVWNIGDGFDYISDSSGNNIIQFGEGITLENLTFERSNTNASTKGNDLYLFVNGDRNQGIQIYNFFGSSSYRNFTLKFADGTTQALSADLPLSQLPEVNLSINGTADDDILTGGIGNDIINAGDGYNDITGGQGSDT
-2914 ITDNAGENKIIF
+2914 ITGGYDRDTYYYNLGDGFDTIIDPNGKDQIIF
-2926 GEGIDLHDLKFTQ
+2926 GEGISKDDLKFRR
-2939 INNNL
+2939 NG
-2944 LIYLN
+2944 
-2949 NDKSQ
+2949 NDLWL
-2954 GIIINNFFVNNGSRI
+2954 IINNDLAQGMKLVNFFTSDDNKI
-2969 NEIHF
+2969 ETLKF
-2974 ADNSVFYLSET
+2974 ADNSSVNLAT
-2985 GLTLDQTERTDNMTL
+2985 AGLTLDQWDTDDNITGTSYDDVIYGNDGKDTL
-3000 SGTDYDDTL
+3000 SGGSGKDILIGGQGNDMLYGGAGNDAYRWNSGDGFDTIEDNSGQNSVEFGDGIDFDDLTFTKIGENLYITINNNPTEGLNLSKFFNNDSYKNFTLKFKDGTQHILNENGLTFSQGDTFDTINGTNFNDVIYANDGNDTVNALAGNDTVYGGKGNDVIDAGNGNDTL
-3009 IGGAGNDTIN
+3009 IGGEGNDTLAGGVGDDTYVYNLGDGFDTISDIDGTDKIVLGTGITADMLSFSREGNDLRIIINNDKLQGFLLKNQFAAGTSKIESIEFADESTLSLINKGFTFNQNNIDGTISGTDFNDTINAAAGNDTIN
-3019 AKDDDDILIGNKGSD
+3019 AGEGDDTITGGLGNDNLNGGNGDDTYIYNMGDGFDTITETSGADKIVLGTGIALENLRFIREGNNLRILINNNVDQGFLLVNQFAGADTRIEQLQFADNSVLDLVNDSLTFEQYNGGETINGTDNDDTIYGKGGNDVIDTGDGDDTLIGGTGND
-3034 TLNGGQGRDT
+3034 TLNGGVGRDT

-3049 GDGADIINEYK
+3049 GDGADTINETRGNDIIK
-3060 GKDKIVFGTGIS
+3060 FGAGITQ
-3072 YDNLTFT
+3072 DDLTFT
-3079 RDGNNLVIKINN
+3079 QEGNNLKILIDN
-3091 DIYQS
+3091 DPYQS
-3096 ITINKFYENVDYQ
+3096 ILINNFYSNVNNQ
-3109 VESLEF
+3109 VEKLQF
-3115 SDGSSLNISTLGL
+3115 ADGSTFNLSTQGI
-3128 TLQQTEANDSVYGT
+3128 TLQQTNADDTVNGT

-3156 INAGAGDDIL
+3156 INTGEGNDTIIGGVGNDNLNGGNGDDI
-3166 IGGAGNDTLNGGTG
+3166 
-3180 DDTYTYNLGDGY
+3180 YVYNLGDGF
-3192 DVINETGGQDKIV
+3192 DTITESGGNDKII
-3205 FGQGIAEENLFFEQ
+3205 FGEDISQNDLSFEKI
-3219 SGNNLR
+3219 GNNLK
-3225 IFINNIEG
+3225 ISINGDEIK
-3233 NGIQI
+3233 GIQI
-3238 NNQFSEPNAQVE
+3238 NNHFQNDASKVE
-3250 TIEFADGSTLDISSA
+3250 TIEFHDGSTLDISNA
-3265 SQLIQAMNTFG
+3265 DQLIQAMNSFS
-3276 ISNSATTDLLS
+3276 ISNSASTDTLS
-3287 GATENVSNMCS
+3287 NPTEDVSDMYS
-3298 LAVNELNKNV
+3298 LAASQDLTRK
-3308 A
+3308 AI

>member
-1 MNNKITE
+1 MSETTSFNLSDEYIN
-8 FDLALL
+8 ALL
-14 SKAIYGPT
+14 CKVAY
-22 EEGKIFW
+22 EG
-29 SQGGHKDS
+29 
-37 DLTFQEASYLT
+37 
-48 SKFNCVSVR
+48 VSVGDSFLDLDTSEFSETER
-57 DYVQT
+57 NFLQSNFEVVDSSSDFLS
-62 GFKAAIYELK
+62 GFKACWIRNKETNEVVY
-72 DESGNGTGQ
+72 
-81 YVMAIAGTNDL
+81 AIAGTDDL
-92 HDIAEDYFLG
+92 PGGLFDYGDDYDICK
-102 LKGLVINQYI
+102 KGIATEQFI
-112 ELYNYYQEKT
+112 EAYNYYMQVANAQGSIINQIVEGKPEQ
-122 GGNLYIRSSLSKPD
+122 GGYLKIPTSIPGIYD
-136 CSEYVQ
+136 YYTVV
-142 YFETIQTDEGYTQ
+142 ETINTHEGKGYSNIT
-155 VEQYYYLEKSDDSEI
+155 L
-170 VDIDNLIITG
+170 TG

-188 GILGITVGKEATIF
+188 GLIGMIKGKQTTIF
-202 NAPGYKN
+202 NAPSYFKDPVGDYSIEYVFIDSEGKETTETLASDYVGFVEKFFGSDVN
-209 NTAETEPFTY
+209 QNT
-219 YKDGEEKVGGAFNTL
+219 
-234 VVELLNASNL
+234 
-244 SESGITHIYNENGI
+244 ITHIYNSNNI
-258 DSIANYGKKWN
+258 NIIANLGWN
-269 DSKELDCLNQDPELI
+269 WEKNKGVDCLNQNPGIREA
-284 ESHSIG
+284 H
-290 AICDTY
+290 AINSLCDAYYTY
-296 YAQAILQDYLTE
+296 EVIKNYVTNSDA
-308 DCFFKNSADNSGIAV
+308 FFENVSGTNSQIVFENI
-323 QNAYNLYCLE
+323 YKLYCLE
-333 HKKDTYTIDF
+333 TKQNFSEIDYSSSSFRNQYISNLKNWLDEKTEAQVNVF
-343 SDSVDVQNKLEN
+343 SDVFN
-355 IQKWLSSQTEKGINI
+355 SSA
-370 KIDVY
+370 
-375 NSGSQSITGTDGAD
+375 SQMTGTDGAD

-402 GAGNDT
+402 GAGNDV

-482 TGGNGRD
+482 AGGNGQD

-504 GNNEMHGGNNYN
+504 GNNEMHGGNGYN
-516 SFKGGSGN
+516 NFKGGSGN

-559 KIYVSATKG
+559 KIYVSAIPE

-629 GQPSTPL
+629 GRPSTPL

-649 DELNEN
+649 DELEEN

-819 GSEISIHDVWFERD
+819 GSEILIHDVWFERD

-1037 TGETSIDISGMIPL
+1037 TGETSIDISRMIPL

-1095 SSFEKALAEF
+1095 SSFEKALTEF

-1233 YEDGKVDDTVTVL
+1233 YEDGKADDTVTVL

-1314 DDTLR
+1314 DDALR
-1319 GNGGNDTLQGGKG
+1319 GKGGNDTLQGGKG
-1332 NDRIDGG
+1332 NDRIEGG

-1364 IVFGSGISEKDF
+1364 IVFGSGISEKDL

-1394 QGLILQEFFSSNL
+1394 QGLILQNFFSTKL
-1407 NYKIEDIK
+1407 DYKIEDLK

-1499 DDTYIYN
+1499 DDNYIYN

-1523 GKNDKIKFGSGITYD
+1523 GKNDKIKFGPGITYD

-1550 ITLFDDACQQI
+1550 ITLFDDVCQQI

-1581 GNIVSITNTPFVF
+1581 GNIVSITNTSFVF

-1600 DNISGTAYD
+1600 DNISGTTYN
-1609 DTIYGNGGNDTL
+1609 DTIYGNDGNDTL

-1628 TLVGG
+1628 TLIGG
-1633 KGNDTLDGGY
+1633 KGKDSLFGGNG
-1643 DDDTYIWNWGDGFD
+1643 DDTYIWNFGDGFD
-1657 TISDYQDS
+1657 YIDDS
-1665 NTISRN
+1665 YGSNVV
-1671 DKIKLGEG
+1671 KFGEG
-1679 ISFDDLSFERS
+1679 ITLDNLSFERS
-1690 DNDLYVYIKNDKAQG
+1690 NVNDSSSGRDLYVFVNGDRNQG
-1705 FKLNNQFSNADYG
+1705 LHLYNFFGASSYQNFTLKFT
-1718 IEYIEFADGS
+1718 DGS
-1728 TCNLKQM
+1728 T
-1735 GFTFNQTDKD
+1735 FIPKD
-1745 DNMSATGY
+1745 N
-1753 DDIIYGNG
+1753 
-1761 GDDTIDAGS
+1761 
-1770 GNDVIYSG
+1770 
-1778 CGNDTLKGG
+1778 
-1787 NGNDTL
+1787 
-1793 VGGKGNDT
+1793 
-1801 LDGGYD
+1801 
-1807 DDTYIWNWGD
+1807 
-1817 GFDTI
+1817 GFDFALPDGQITLTGLNH
-1822 SDYQDSNTISRNDKI
+1822 SDILTGNNQDNTIK
-1837 KLGEGISFDDLSFER
+1837 
-1852 SDNDLYVYIKNDKAQ
+1852 
-1867 GFKLNNQFSNADY
+1867 
-1880 GIEYIEFADGSTCN
+1880 
-1894 LKQMGFTFNQTD
+1894 
-1906 KDDNMSA
+1906 
-1913 TGYDDIIY
+1913 
-1921 GNGGDD
+1921 
-1927 TIDAGSGNDVIYS
+1927 
-1940 GCGNDTL
+1940 
-1947 KGGNGN
+1947 
-1953 DTLVGGKGND
+1953 
-1963 TLDGGYDDD
+1963 
-1972 TYIWNWGDGFD
+1972 
-1983 TISDYQDSNTISR
+1983 
-1996 NDKIKLGEGI
+1996 
-2006 SFDDLS
+2006 
-2012 FERSDNDLYVY
+2012 
-2023 IKNDKAQGFKLNN
+2023 
-2036 QFSNAD
+2036 
-2042 YGIEYI
+2042 
-2048 EFADGS
+2048 
-2054 TCNLKQMGFTF
+2054 
-2065 NQTDKDDNMSATGY
+2065 
-2079 DDIIYGNG
+2079 
-2087 GDDTIDAGSG
+2087 
-2097 NDVIYSGCGNDTL
+2097 
-2110 KGGNGNDTLVGGKG
+2110 
-2124 NDTLDGGYDDD
+2124 
-2135 TYIWNWGDG
+2135 
-2144 FDTISDY
+2144 
-2151 QDSNTISRNDKIK
+2151 
-2164 LGEGISF
+2164 
-2171 DDLSFERSDNDLY
+2171 
-2184 VYIKN
+2184 
-2189 DKAQGFKL
+2189 
-2197 NNQFSNADYGIEYI
+2197 
-2211 EFADGSTCNLKQMG
+2211 
-2225 FTFNQTDKDD
+2225 
-2235 NMSATGYDD
+2235 
-2244 IIYGNGGDDTI
+2244 
-2255 DAGSGNDVIYGDAGQ
+2255 
-2270 DRLLGNAGNDT
+2270 
-2281 YVWNYGDGIDT
+2281 
-2292 IFDTT
+2292 
-2297 GTDKIKF
+2297 
-2304 GAGIEQADLQF
+2304 
-2315 SKKGNNLN
+2315 SK
-2323 IMIKNNPNQ
+2323 
-2332 GIIIENYFEK
+2332 
-2342 ATYKIENIEFA
+2342 
-2353 DGTVIALDSS
+2353 
-2363 LIINE
+2363 
-2368 TADMTITG
+2368 
-2376 TSEDEEITGGNGND
+2376 
-2390 MITTGDGYND
+2390 
-2400 VAGNKGNDTITGGY
+2400 
-2414 ENDTYYYNLHDGF
+2414 
-2427 DTITD
+2427 
-2432 PDGKDKIIFGE
+2432 
-2443 GISSDDIVLSR
+2443 
-2454 NENNLIIR
+2454 
-2462 LKNDDS
+2462 
-2468 CGIQINKFFEN
+2468 
-2479 NNYKIEQLKFND
+2479 
-2491 GTSLSLTK
+2491 
-2499 GLTLQG
+2499 
-2505 TNGNDTINGTSYD
+2505 
-2518 DTIIGSDGNDVIS
+2518 
-2531 GGGGMDVIS
+2531 
-2540 GGDGFDTIAGDDGA
+2540 
-2554 DIIAGN
+2554 
-2560 AGNDIING
+2560 
-2568 GAGADTFIWNLGDGV
+2568 
-2583 DTITADNTDA
+2583 
-2593 LLFGSGIT
+2593 
-2601 ASDLSFRCEGE
+2601 
-2612 NLHIIVNQDASQG
+2612 
-2625 IILTKYFNGNALG
+2625 
-2638 SIKFADGSCILLNQT
+2638 
-2653 GLTLNQDSY
+2653 
-2662 YNGTIT
+2662 
-2668 GTPYDDVIN
+2668 
-2677 AQIPDSVTING
+2677 
-2688 GNGNNV
+2688 
-2694 ITAGNGINTINT
+2694 
-2706 GQGDDRIT
+2706 
-2714 AGNGG
+2714 
-2719 NTVNSDAGDDIIV
+2719 
-2732 TGAGC
+2732 
-2737 DTITS
+2737 
-2742 GIGNDTITAG
+2742 
-2752 KGNDIINGGDGN
+2752 
-2764 DVYYYNSGDGYDTIT
+2764 
-2779 DSSGYDK
+2779 
-2786 IIFGSG
+2786 
-2792 IVPNN
+2792 
-2797 FSYKQE
+2797 
-2803 NNDLIIYVNAEK
+2803 
-2815 TQGIRIS
+2815 
-2822 GYYSGK
+2822 
-2828 QIEELCF
+2828 
-2835 ANGTIINLPLQNLTL
+2835 
-2850 EQTAENETING
+2850 
-2861 NATDEVIY
+2861 
-2869 GQGGNDTINA
+2869 
-2879 GSGNDT
+2879 SGNDT
-2885 LIGGKGNDY
+2885 LIGGKGNDSLFGGNGDDSY
-2894 LNGGTDNDTYI
+2894 IWNFGDGFDYIDDSDGNNVIKFGEGITLDNLSFERSNANDSSNGRDLYVFVNGDRNQGLHLYNFFGSSSYQNFTLKFIDGSTFTPKDNGFDFTLPDDQTTLNGVNHNDILTGNSQDNTINGDNGDDVLIGGKGNDTLKGGSGNDTYI
-2905 YHPGDGLDT
+2905 WDIGDGFDYISDSSGNNIIQFGEGITLENLTIERSNKNDSTNGNDLYIFVNGDRNQGLHLYDFFGSSLYQNFTLKFSDGSTFIPKDSSFDFVLPEGQTVLDGYSYADTLIGNSQDNTISGGNGDDILIGGKGNDTLKGGSGNDIYVWNIGDGFDYISDSSGNSIIEFGEGITLENLTFERSNANDSSKGRDLCVFVNGNRNQGVQIYNFFGSSSYRNYTLKFSDGSTFVPKDNGLALALPEGQTVLDGYSYADILTGNSQDNTINGNNGDDVLIGGKGNDTLRGESGNDTYVWNIGDGFDYISDSSGNNIIQFGEGITLENLTFERSNTNASTKGNDLYLFVNGDRNQGIQIYNFFGSSSYRNFTLKFADGTTQALSADLPLSQLPEVNLSINGTADDDILTGGIGNDIINAGDGYNDITGGQGSDT
-2914 ITDNAGENKIIF
+2914 ITGGYDRDTYYYNLGDGFDTIIDPNGKDQIIF
-2926 GEGIDLHDLKFTQ
+2926 GEGISKDDLKFRRNGNDLWLIINNDLAQGMKLVNFFTSDDNKIETLKFADNSSVNLATAGLTLDQ
-2939 INNNL
+2939 WDTDDNITGTSYDDVIYGNDGKDTLSGGSGKDILIGGQGNDMLYGGAGNDAYRWNSGDGFDTIEDNSGQNSVEFGDGIDFDDLTFTKIGENLYITINNNPTEGL
-2944 LIYLN
+2944 NLSKFFN
-2949 NDKSQ
+2949 NDSYKNFTLKFKDGTQHILNENGLTFSQ
-2954 GIIINNFFVNNGSRI
+2954 GDTFDTINGTNFNDVIYANDGNDTVNALAGNDTVYGGKGNDIIDAGNGNDTLVGGEGNDTLAGGVGDDTYIYNLGDGFDTISDTDGTDKIVLGTGITADMLSFSREGNDLRIIINNDKLQGFLLKNQFAAGTSKIESIEFADESTLSLINKGFTLNQNNIDETISGTDFNDTINAAAGNDTVNAGEGDDTITGGLGNDNLNGGNGDDTYIYNMGDGFDTITETSGANKIVLGTGIALENLRFIREGNNLRI
-2969 NEIHF
+2969 LINNNVDQGFLLANQFAGADTRIEQLQF
-2974 ADNSVFYLSET
+2974 ADNSVLDLVNDSLTFEQYNGGET
-2985 GLTLDQTERTDNMTL
+2985 INGTDN
-3000 SGTDYDDTL
+3000 DDT
-3009 IGGAGNDTIN
+3009 IYGRGGNDTID
-3019 AKDDDDILIGNKGSD
+3019 AGDGDDTIVGGIGDD
-3034 TLNGGQGRDT
+3034 TLSGGYGRDT

-3049 GDGADIINEYK
+3049 GDGADTINETRGNDIIK
-3060 GKDKIVFGTGIS
+3060 FGAGITQ
-3072 YDNLTFT
+3072 DDLTFT
-3079 RDGNNLVIKINN
+3079 QEGNNLKILIDN
-3091 DIYQS
+3091 DPYQS
-3096 ITINKFYENVDYQ
+3096 ILINNFYSNVNNQ
-3109 VESLEF
+3109 VEKLQF
-3115 SDGSSLNISTLGL
+3115 ADGSTFNLSTQGL
-3128 TLQQTEANDSVYGT
+3128 TLTQNNGDETINGT
-3142 SYNDVIYGNGGHDT
+3142 GYNDVIYGNGGHDT
-3156 INAGAGDDIL
+3156 INAGE
-3166 IGGAGNDTLNGGTG
+3166 GNDTIVGGIGNDILNGGNG
-3180 DDTYTYNLGDGY
+3180 DDTYIYNLGDGF
-3192 DVINETGGQDKIV
+3192 DTITESGGNDKIV
-3205 FGQGIAEENLFFEQ
+3205 FGEGISQSDLSFEKIVNDLKI
-3219 SGNNLR
+3219 S
-3225 IFINNIEG
+3225 INGDEIK
-3233 NGIQI
+3233 GIQI
-3238 NNQFSEPNAQVE
+3238 NNHFRYDSSKVE
-3250 TIEFADGSTLDISSA
+3250 TIEFHDGSTLDISNA
-3265 SQLIQAMNTFG
+3265 DQLIQAMNSFS
-3276 ISNSATTDLLS
+3276 ISNSASTDILS
-3287 GATENVSNMCS
+3287 NPTEDVSDMYS
-3298 LAVNELNKNV
+3298 LAVNSDLTRK
-3308 A
+3308 AI